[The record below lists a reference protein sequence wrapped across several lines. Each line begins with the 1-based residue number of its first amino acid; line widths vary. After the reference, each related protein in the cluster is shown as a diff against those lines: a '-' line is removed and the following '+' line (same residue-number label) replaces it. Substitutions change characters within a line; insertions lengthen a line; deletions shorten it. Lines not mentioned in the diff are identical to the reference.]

1 MKDVKQQL
9 NEDYERLVEMFGV
22 RGSMWD
28 MIHLNYSSLI
38 FCKENRLSLITEY
51 LIWKD
56 FVDNAKK
63 HDVPYYIGIDKF
75 LKEYKDAVM
84 SRINLD

>member
-1 MKDVKQQL
+1 MESVKQQL
-9 NEDYERLVEMFGV
+9 KEDYKRLVEMFGV
-22 RGSMWD
+22 KGRTWD

-75 LKEYKDAVM
+75 LKKYENAVM